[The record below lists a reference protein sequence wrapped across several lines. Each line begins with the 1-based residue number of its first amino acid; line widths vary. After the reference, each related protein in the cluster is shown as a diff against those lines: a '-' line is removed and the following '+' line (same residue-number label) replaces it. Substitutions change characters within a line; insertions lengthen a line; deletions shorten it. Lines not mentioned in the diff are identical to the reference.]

1 VKESPQATALNQ
13 AVGQRRKA
21 DGQHHSADEHS
32 ADEHRADEHSAD
44 EHSADEHRADEHRA
58 DEHRADVPADAAA
71 GLIQLSGLV
80 HGLYARISQR
90 HDLTPVQAK
99 LLCIVAENPRGMA
112 ELAQCFGV
120 EKAALTGLVDRV
132 ERRGLAKRTPVHGD
146 RRALHV
152 TLTEAGRRA
161 AAAFHGEVTAELE
174 RLLASL
180 TPPERKQFGQAT
192 AAIIAACRT
201 LPSGILAGAA
211 ERGRPASSQ

>member
-1 VKESPQATALNQ
+1 VLLTISILYNSSVNDSPQATVLNQ
-13 AVGQRRKA
+13 VGEQRLTSHGQPDIA
-21 DGQHHSADEHS
+21 DDS
-32 ADEHRADEHSAD
+32 
-44 EHSADEHRADEHRA
+44 
-58 DEHRADVPADAAA
+58 PADAAT

-80 HGLYARISQR
+80 QGLYARISQR

-99 LLCIVAENPRGMA
+99 LLCIVADHPRGMA

-152 TLTEAGRRA
+152 TLTDAGQRA

-180 TPPERKQFGQAT
+180 SPPDREQFQRAM
-192 AAIIAACRT
+192 AAVIAGCRT
-201 LPSGILAGAA
+201 QPS
-211 ERGRPASSQ
+211 R